1 MKENL
6 VRLEGTVPIMMH
18 NNQTV
23 SPLNPYTQE
32 IKPLTGKRKKTDED
46 ILEIARI
53 EWEAGLYIHDGVIV
67 VPGRC
72 LDASFREGAKRTKEG
87 KKWIQGA
94 MVMEDYCPLDYKG
107 KKNGKFKMNGDIPCP
122 DLDDLFKTNSNME
135 PVKVGQQ
142 TILRTRPIF
151 YDWSLECTV
160 AFDEKIF
167 DQRSIANILQ
177 ETGKY
182 VGLIERRPRYGKFTV
197 EVAE

>member
-6 VRLEGTVPIMMH
+6 VRLVGTVPIMMH

-23 SPLNPYTQE
+23 SPLNRYTQA

-46 ILEIARI
+46 TIEIARM
-53 EWEAGLYIHDGVIV
+53 EWEAGLYLNDGFVV

-72 LDASFREGAKRTKEG
+72 IDASFREGAKRSKEG
-87 KKWIQGA
+87 RKWVQGA
-94 MVMEDYCPLDYKG
+94 MVMDDYCVLDYKG
-107 KKNGKFKMNGDIPCP
+107 KKNGKFKLNGDIPC
-122 DLDDLFKTNSNME
+122 DELDELFKTNSNME
-135 PVKVGQQ
+135 PVKVGTS

-167 DQRSIANILQ
+167 DERAIVNIIQ

-197 EVAE
+197 EI